1 MIEIGMAVLVHN
13 SKIFVAQRNIMK
25 HMGGMW
31 EFPGGKLEAGETLSE
46 CVAREFLEEFGKEI
60 MVGDLFMDVTHTYEN
75 AGEFHLSAF
84 WAFCD
89 TDEIPEVN
97 EHMAYKWVS
106 IPEMEKL
113 EFCPAD
119 GPFIEALKNL
129 K

>member
-25 HMGGMW
+25 HQGGMW
-31 EFPGGKLEAGETLSE
+31 EFPGGKLEAGETLQE
-46 CVAREFLEEFGKEI
+46 CVAREFMEEFGKEI
-60 MVGDLFMDVTHTYEN
+60 AVGELFMEHTYHYE
-75 AGEFHLSAF
+75 GMGDFHLNAF
-84 WAFCD
+84 WAFAKN
-89 TDEIPEVN
+89 DEIPEVN
-97 EHMAYKWVS
+97 EHMEYRWVS

-119 GPFIEALKNL
+119 TPFIEALKNL

>member
-1 MIEIGMAVLVHN
+1 MIEIGMGILVHK

-31 EFPGGKLEAGETLSE
+31 EFPGGKLEAGETLQE
-46 CVAREFLEEFGKEI
+46 CVAREFMEEFGKEI
-60 MVGDLFMDVTHTYEN
+60 KVGELFMDMTHTYEN

-97 EHMAYKWVS
+97 EHMAYQWLSPKDFDT
-106 IPEMEKL
+106 L

-119 GPFIEALKNL
+119 IPLIEALKNL